1 MSRALIGSGS
11 TAIATP
17 IKGVE
22 GIMGVVIML
31 SYLAGGKNLFPPTI
45 EPSLYYSSMKP
56 VGDGMSL
63 ETDDQQLS
71 ALVDAT
77 AIALGRH
84 LKGLTMGSL
93 KVYLSALR
101 NGKRP
106 NGGIL
111 PAVSTSYS
119 ANDGRLSIN
128 SRCFEDDCADG
139 QFSYVPDWV
148 RALAVAQ

>member
-1 MSRALIGSGS
+1 MSRTVIGSGS

-22 GIMGVVIML
+22 GILGVVIML
-31 SYLAGGKNLFPPTI
+31 SYLAGGKNLFPSSI
-45 EPSLYYSSMKP
+45 EPSLYYTSMKP
-56 VGDGMSL
+56 IGNNMGL
-63 ETDDQQLS
+63 ETDDSQLS

-106 NGGIL
+106 NGGVL
-111 PAVSTSYS
+111 PAVATSYS
-119 ANDGRLSIN
+119 ANDGRLTII
-128 SRCFEDDCADG
+128 SRSFEDDCLDG
-139 QFSYVPDWV
+139 QFSHVPDWV
-148 RALAVAQ
+148 RALAVTA